1 MKKLLLFSLLLT
13 LNFSFAQD
21 KTGYWDTNRK
31 TSSTIKLSKG
41 QLGHLEV
48 KLPKGTTEIAYRI
61 VPTSKYIGALDDFS
75 EALKN
80 LGDKRALAAGYT
92 ASFISKL
99 SNDVKCKYGVFNDI
113 KSITNFYSN
122 SDFSK
127 GCHVKFDLINK
138 YEVNILRKQD
148 SPCLF
153 NSPSSIWFA
162 FKSENLVFDQ
172 DVIVEII
179 PWIDNSTLSSVN
191 NNESFGKTKQIIS
204 DNSWSETERNQ
215 YKAHF
220 FNALKKDF
228 DEAIAN
234 DVSTCMTD
242 KIVKD
247 YSPSKLNS
255 MQSTEKETLFLEVYK
270 LCISSYQ
277 EAKTPTQEK
286 GMTFGNLGWKS
297 YENGDL
303 DKAIEYSEKALTFDN
318 TLGFVKANLGLFYMI
333 KGNDSKAIDFYVD
346 AISDLKKDKLN
357 TKRSL
362 IAAID
367 DIDNALLKNPKL
379 NGFKIVKDMLSD
391 ELKNY

>member
-1 MKKLLLFSLLLT
+1 MRKALLLILVLIINYSFSQ
-13 LNFSFAQD
+13 NRN
-21 KTGYWDTNRK
+21 GYWDTTRK

-80 LGDKRALAAGYT
+80 SGDTRALAAGYT

-99 SNDVKCKYGVFNDI
+99 SSDVKCRYGVFNDI

-122 SDFSK
+122 SDFSR
-127 GCHVKFDLINK
+127 GCYVKFDLINK

-153 NSPSSIWFA
+153 SSPSSVWFA
-162 FKSENLVFDQ
+162 FKSENLLFDQ
-172 DVIVEII
+172 DVIIEVI
-179 PWIDNSTLSSVN
+179 PWVDNTT
-191 NNESFGKTKQIIS
+191 SFGGNNQSFDKTKQIIP
-204 DNSWSETERNQ
+204 DNLWSEIERSQ
-215 YKAHF
+215 YKTNF
-220 FNALKKDF
+220 FNTLRKDF
-228 DEAIAN
+228 DEAIAK

-247 YSPSKLNS
+247 YSPARLNS
-255 MQSTEKETLFLEVYK
+255 MQSTEKETMFLEVYK
-270 LCISSYQ
+270 QCVSSYQ
-277 EAKTPTQEK
+277 VAKTLTQEK
-286 GMTFGNLGWKS
+286 GMSFGNLGWKS

-318 TLGFVKANLGLFYMI
+318 TLGFVKANLGLFYII
-333 KGNDSKAIDFYVD
+333 KGDESKAIDFYVD
-346 AISDLKKDKLN
+346 AISDIKRDRLN
-357 TKRSL
+357 TKRYFTATL
-362 IAAID
+362 DDVEKAI
-367 DIDNALLKNPKL
+367 LKYPNL
-379 NGFKIVKDMLSD
+379 NSFKIVKDMLSD